1 MFGMIWT
8 IAKGLVRSGPRS
20 RRVWKQFSNA
30 YRPPMPV
37 ATAAPTRSDSAAME
51 MPLSASAIRAAER
64 ASCEKRSMRRA
75 CFRSIHV
82 VGSKSFSSHAK
93 WTS

>member
-8 IAKGLVRSGPRS
+8 IANGLVRSGPRS
-20 RRVWKQFSNA
+20 RRVWKQFSKA

-37 ATAAPTRSDSAAME
+37 ATAAPTRSGSAAME
-51 MPLSASAIRAAER
+51 MPLSASAMRAAES
-64 ASCEKRSMRRA
+64 ANCEKRSIRRA
-75 CFRSIHV
+75 CFRSIQL